1 MSDMYEQMLVM
12 SDITEKLT
20 KLCSE
25 YIEELSQYKNIEEE
39 ENHLKEVVKWDDG
52 RRDVEQTR

>member
-20 KLCSE
+20 KLCRE
-25 YIEELSQYKNIEEE
+25 YIEELAQYKNIEEE
-39 ENHLKEVVKWDDG
+39 ENRLKEAVKWDDG
-52 RRDVEQTR
+52 RRGVEQTR

>member
-20 KLCSE
+20 KLCRE
-25 YIEELSQYKNIEEE
+25 YIEELAQYKNIEEE
-39 ENHLKEVVKWDDG
+39 ENRLKAVVKWDD
-52 RRDVEQTR
+52 RRGSIE

>member
-20 KLCSE
+20 KLCRE
-25 YIEELSQYKNIEEE
+25 YIEELAQYKNIEEE
-39 ENHLKEVVKWDDG
+39 ENRLKEVVKWDDG
-52 RRDVEQTR
+52 RGSIE

>member
-39 ENHLKEVVKWDDG
+39 ENRLKEAVKWDDG
-52 RRDVEQTR
+52 RRDIE